1 MDLADFRD
9 QIDEID
15 QELMAL
21 FRRRMETVEQIA
33 AYKEQHGLP
42 VYDPQREEEKRTAL
56 LAQLPPALRDDAG
69 ALLTCLFTLSKAHQS
84 RHAAMPRRCGLLG
97 RRLAHSYSPAI
108 HARLGSYE
116 YRLFQREPE
125 ELEAFLREGA
135 GDGLNVTIPY
145 KQAAAA
151 CCDRLS
157 PGACMETTST
167 LGALGKPF
175 VGCMWAAPERRPW
188 FWAPAGPPSQC
199 RQYSGSWGPRWW

>member
-1 MDLADFRD
+1 MDLTDFRN

-33 AYKEQHGLP
+33 AYKEQHSLP

-135 GDGLNVTIPY
+135 WDGLNVTIPY

-157 PGACMETTST
+157 PLAQR
-167 LGALGKPF
+167 LGRA
-175 VGCMWAAPERRPW
+175 
-188 FWAPAGPPSQC
+188 S
-199 RQYSGSWGPRWW
+199 